1 MAFQLKRN
9 GPTFD
14 IETEKDS
21 FKEWKQQWEAFSFNS
36 GLEAIVNADDKK
48 RHTIMALREA
58 LSRET
63 LRTVKNLQ
71 LTETQQND
79 PNLVIN
85 ALERHIEGSVNEVV
99 WRHRFFCRH
108 RQPHE
113 DFNDWLIELKDTARK
128 CNFARCCNACQ
139 DLHIRDQIVV
149 GIGDDETQQELLS
162 KGSELTLAAAIT
174 VCETMESARK
184 DTSTIK
190 RPTNSASINAV
201 KSRYRKTKA
210 QPAMTKAPPS
220 TDNTAKCPW
229 CGGPGWHAKKGQREK
244 CPANNQTCSKCSKK
258 KAILKVYAAQHQ
270 HPARAAFQPSSHQ

>member
-36 GLEAIVNADDKK
+36 GLETIVNADDKK

-113 DFNDWLIELKDTARK
+113 DFND
-128 CNFARCCNACQ
+128 
-139 DLHIRDQIVV
+139 
-149 GIGDDETQQELLS
+149 
-162 KGSELTLAAAIT
+162 
-174 VCETMESARK
+174 
-184 DTSTIK
+184 
-190 RPTNSASINAV
+190 
-201 KSRYRKTKA
+201 
-210 QPAMTKAPPS
+210 
-220 TDNTAKCPW
+220 
-229 CGGPGWHAKKGQREK
+229 
-244 CPANNQTCSKCSKK
+244 
-258 KAILKVYAAQHQ
+258 
-270 HPARAAFQPSSHQ
+270 